1 MKQYSAVVFNMDV
14 MDETSKQIEQFLKM
28 GTKVFFFTY
37 EAIDSLRENNFLNIA
52 VENQMLFLYE
62 VRYDEKI
69 ISDFIYFDGNIPKP
83 ILNLLSKNAPHFNKD
98 QFLIEHAPLNENI
111 IVSAGAGTGKTTVM
125 INRIFYLKY
134 KNPSL
139 SFSQMGLITFTNKSA
154 RHMREK
160 LTEKLKVYLDL
171 TKDLRFLNW
180 MQEIKHMT
188 IGTIHYFAEKI
199 LQYNRENLLLHQDM
213 RISQFN
219 YKRRKMIEEAIDSF
233 NIENPEIYKRFKYI
247 EQYKIINSVEMII
260 DQLMNHSISLEKF
273 HDMDFGL
280 AEDDSHLLY
289 DYVVK
294 ETCKRLI
301 EYKQSV
307 KSMDV
312 TDLIVAMDM
321 MVERDDQYNIPFQ
334 YLIVD
339 EFQDTDRVQ
348 TKFFAY
354 LANHYSVHL
363 FVVGDVKQSIYR
375 FRGADYTAFK
385 QLREQTTIHQIYFL
399 QLNYRTDKLLL
410 EDFNKLFSVWP
421 KYVSN
426 FNYDDRDQ
434 LLSGFQSETAFNSL
448 FIIKRFQTKPG
459 LVNFL
464 KEKENT
470 DTAVLVRSNKEVNEL
485 SRLCEDNKIF
495 YISEQDG
502 DFYRSLP
509 VREFYLLLR
518 RFTHPNHWRNRYA
531 LHQSSYGERMLEI
544 ESLLESFSPD
554 RTARSLL
561 SSVDLRLEKFED
573 RLRTKPIFQ
582 VITEIMDEIDPAR
595 VYAERYTS
603 NKSDGKLIE
612 QARVLYTEYQ
622 MNLDH
627 LLYQLKVEMQHS
639 VPTLFG
645 LEKALRIKMCTDK
658 TMSKLYKT
666 DADMKRLSVMTV
678 HKAKG
683 LEFDQVFLPNT
694 SRSFFNSLGADVIVN
709 EREIGYKVY
718 ISDGKTYEND
728 IYQKSYRIERTEDI
742 GEETRLLYV
751 ALTRAKKAVF
761 VNAPEHTNNTTVK
774 NWGDLIAK
782 GLSEGISR

>member
-1 MKQYSAVVFNMDV
+1 
-14 MDETSKQIEQFLKM
+14 
-28 GTKVFFFTY
+28 
-37 EAIDSLRENNFLNIA
+37 
-52 VENQMLFLYE
+52 
-62 VRYDEKI
+62 
-69 ISDFIYFDGNIPKP
+69 
-83 ILNLLSKNAPHFNKD
+83 
-98 QFLIEHAPLNENI
+98 
-111 IVSAGAGTGKTTVM
+111 
-125 INRIFYLKY
+125 
-134 KNPSL
+134 
-139 SFSQMGLITFTNKSA
+139 
-154 RHMREK
+154 MREK
-160 LTEKLKVYLDL
+160 LTEKLKVYFDL

-219 YKRRKMIEEAIDSF
+219 YKRRKMIEEAIDRF
-233 NIENPEIYKRFKYI
+233 NTENPEIYKRFKYI

-273 HDMDFGL
+273 RDMDFGV
-280 AEDDSHLLY
+280 ADDDSHLLY

-354 LANHYSVHL
+354 LANHYSVNL

-375 FRGADYTAFK
+375 FRGADYTAFR
-385 QLREQTTIHQIYFL
+385 QLREQTTIHQIYYL
-399 QLNYRTDKLLL
+399 QLNYRTDRRLL

-421 KYVSN
+421 KYVPN

-434 LLSGFQSETAFNSL
+434 LLSGFQSETSVNSP
-448 FIIKRFQTKPG
+448 FIIKKFQTKPG

-464 KEKENT
+464 KEIETT

-485 SRLCEDNKIF
+485 SRLCEDNQIF

-531 LHQSSYGERMLEI
+531 LHLSSYGERMLEI
-544 ESLLESFSPD
+544 QSLLESFSPD

-582 VITEIMDEIDPAR
+582 VITEIIDEIDPAR

-603 NKSDGKLIE
+603 NKSDAKSIE
-612 QARVLYTEYQ
+612 QARVLYTEYR

-627 LLYQLKVEMQHS
+627 LLYQLKVDMQHS
-639 VPTLFG
+639 VPTLFA
-645 LEKALRIKMCTDK
+645 LEKALRIKMTTDK

-666 DADMKRLSVMTV
+666 DADMKRLSIMTV

-694 SRSFFNSLGADVIVN
+694 SRSFINSLVADVIVN
-709 EREIGYKVY
+709 DREIGYKVY

-728 IYQKSYRIERTEDI
+728 IYQKSYRVERTEDI

-761 VNAPEHTNNTTVK
+761 VNAPEHTNNMTVK

-782 GLSEGISR
+782 GLSEGISC